1 MNDDTEVRLRCLE
14 AAARNP
20 FPHSGGMAVGVLE
33 AAQKWSE
40 WVLGQPPAAQAGAKG
55 PLGLPKKLV

>member
-1 MNDDTEVRLRCLE
+1 MDAIEVKMRCIE

-20 FPHSGGMAVGVLE
+20 LPHSGGMAVGVLE
-33 AAQKWSE
+33 SAQKWSE
-40 WVLGQPPAAQAGAKG
+40 WVLGQPQAAQAGAKG

>member
-20 FPHSGGMAVGVLE
+20 FPHPDGFAAGVL
-33 AAQKWSE
+33 AAARAWAE
-40 WVLGQPPAAQAGAKG
+40 WVNPPGGINPPGK
-55 PLGLPKKLV
+55 LGLPKKLV